1 MKKTTNRF
9 TRILSLMLAL
19 VMVLTMFPTGLIQ
32 IDVFADSEAEESHLS
47 AAANGTSTAKSGYS
61 VTVHY
66 FNSDN
71 WNAVHNYVW
80 DNGGKNDYCSYWPG
94 RQIAEKIA
102 SLMDSEGTQ
111 IELIADA
118 HPEEQTV
125 LSNQL
130 YAKEIGLNFFCETD
144 KVIAQ
149 TLTAM
154 QKNRD
159 AFLNENQTEQPK
171 TFGQAVWQKL
181 GWLFEVIAPYLENLI
196 CFIPFFLLNM
206 QASSNVQ

>member
-80 DNGGKNDYCSYWPG
+80 DNDNKNDYCSYWPG
-94 RQIAEKIA
+94 RQIAENPEH
-102 SLMDSEGTQ
+102 LRWYDLVLEGLQTQ
-111 IELIADA
+111 SINCIFNNGDD
-118 HPEEQTV
+118 EQTEDIAID
-125 LSNQL
+125 LSTNNEFWYMNGQL
-130 YAKEIGLNFFCETD
+130 YT
-144 KVIAQ
+144 
-149 TLTAM
+149 TAP
-154 QKNRD
+154 
-159 AFLNENQTEQPK
+159 ATWNQT
-171 TFGQAVWQKL
+171 FRDSYAR
-181 GWLFEVIAPYLENLI
+181 
-196 CFIPFFLLNM
+196 
-206 QASSNVQ
+206 